1 MQIRQE
7 IAALVLWFRT
17 PLSAQHSLL
26 AWFIPNVFAV
36 DKRRDIL
43 VSYDGSDLALF
54 VDGKQD
60 VDSYQ
65 LGPATSLARV
75 FRTAKPR
82 ELDGYHDIYYTMV
95 FFPGGILLGI
105 GARNL

>member
-7 IAALVLWFRT
+7 IAALVLWFRA

-43 VSYDGSDLALF
+43 VSYEGSDLALF
-54 VDGKQD
+54 VDANTMLIRISWAQPRAWRAFSAPRSRG
-60 VDSYQ
+60 SSTATMISTTPWSFSPAAYF
-65 LGPATSLARV
+65 LGLAR
-75 FRTAKPR
+75 
-82 ELDGYHDIYYTMV
+82 E
-95 FFPGGILLGI
+95 
-105 GARNL
+105 